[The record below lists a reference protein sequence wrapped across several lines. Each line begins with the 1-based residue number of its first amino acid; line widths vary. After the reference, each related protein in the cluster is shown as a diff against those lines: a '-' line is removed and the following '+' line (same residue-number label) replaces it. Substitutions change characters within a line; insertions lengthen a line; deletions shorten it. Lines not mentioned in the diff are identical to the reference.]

1 MERTFDFEKVMQPIW
16 NDGGLAWCEPVAA
29 AETAPGET
37 LIPLYYCAD
46 EILSVQ
52 SADLRTTYEAGKD
65 YALENGCLR
74 ILPGSAISV
83 LTLDELYPKE
93 KHDHTFGGRDGV
105 AYLLF
110 GEGTFFHERQLAVTY
125 RHSDRWR
132 GSVPAGKTD
141 LLPKLAKRL
150 AEKAPFRFLIFGDSI
165 TAGGNASGCT
175 GIAPYLPR
183 FGELFAEDLA
193 RRSGCEIDVINTA
206 VGGMTA
212 DWGRKTAAEN
222 VAAYHPDLVLIGFGM
237 NDGSGH
243 CSKEEFADRL
253 RSIIETTR
261 AANPE
266 CEFILVTSIC
276 ANTKACL
283 YGTQADCAEGVRS
296 LKGKGIAIAD
306 MMPVHEELLTKKR
319 YVDMTGNNVNHPND
333 YLHRAY
339 AQIVASLMP
348 L

>member
-1 MERTFDFEKVMQPIW
+1 MI
-16 NDGGLAWCEPVAA
+16 
-29 AETAPGET
+29 
-37 LIPLYYCAD
+37 
-46 EILSVQ
+46 
-52 SADLRTTYEAGKD
+52 
-65 YALENGCLR
+65 
-74 ILPGSAISV
+74 
-83 LTLDELYPKE
+83 
-93 KHDHTFGGRDGV
+93 
-105 AYLLF
+105 
-110 GEGTFFHERQLAVTY
+110 
-125 RHSDRWR
+125 DRPH
-132 GSVPAGKTD
+132 V
-141 LLPKLAKRL
+141 
-150 AEKAPFRFLIFGDSI
+150 
-165 TAGGNASGCT
+165 
-175 GIAPYLPR
+175 

-193 RRSGCEIDVINTA
+193 RRSGCEIDVVNTA

-243 CSKEEFADRL
+243 CSKDEFADRV

-276 ANTKACL
+276 ANSKACL
-283 YGTQADCAEGVRS
+283 YGTQADCAEGMRS
-296 LKGKGIAIAD
+296 LEGEGIAVAD
-306 MMPVHEELLTKKR
+306 MMPVHAELLTQKR

-333 YLHRAY
+333 YLHRTY